1 MSCTSPLTVA
11 STIVP
16 LPSESAFSM
25 CGSRC
30 ATAVF
35 ITSAEVST
43 KGNCMAPEPNN
54 SPTVFMPASKRV
66 VDDLQRAARVQGLV
80 EIGLQPVALAVD
92 DPPLQTLVQAAAP
105 PVRRRV
111 VSLPPLAVAPSN
123 SSSSR
128 FSGS

>member
-43 KGNCMAPEPNN
+43 NGNCMAPEPNS
-54 SPTVFMPASKRV
+54 SPTVFMPASSVSLMISSALRE
-66 VDDLQRAARVQGLV
+66 LQGLV
-80 EIGLQPVALAVD
+80 EIGLQTVALAVD
-92 DPPLQTLVQAAAP
+92 DPPLQTLVQRQ
-105 PVRRRV
+105 RRQFGG
-111 VSLPPLAVAPSN
+111 P
-123 SSSSR
+123 
-128 FSGS
+128 